1 MKQSTASNLAL
12 LLAPLGWGLAFIG
25 VTAQLGDPY
34 PDIPV
39 AVLEAERLKYM
50 VVFYLGVFFIA
61 GALWASGYSF
71 SGAKRRAVV
80 AATICIVPLIAL
92 VVGSLVF

>member
-12 LLAPLGWGLAFIG
+12 LLAPLGWGFAFIG
-25 VTAQLGDPY
+25 VTAQLGDPD
-34 PDIPV
+34 PDIPA

-50 VVFYLGVFFIA
+50 VVFYLGVFLIA

-71 SGAKRRAVV
+71 SEAKRRAVV
-80 AATICIVPLIAL
+80 AAFIGVAPLIAL
-92 VVGSLVF
+92 VVGSLIF